1 MNNDL
6 NKLAN
11 RLHQALEGIAS
22 KGKTKLPAK
31 WVTRQEIANHFQV
44 SKDAVDAYAKKHGLQ
59 FRVEKI
65 QYACTGLIKTKLHYL
80 PDFADWTPLRYSN
93 SIYWKR
99 PPQRRTK

>member
-1 MNNDL
+1 MNNDI
-6 NKLAN
+6 NKLTN
-11 RLHQALEGIAS
+11 RLHKALQGD
-22 KGKTKLPAK
+22 KKTKLPAK
-31 WVTRQEIANHFQV
+31 WVTRQEVANHFQV

-80 PDFADWTPLRYSN
+80 PDFAQWTPLRYSN

-99 PPQRRTK
+99 TDKK

>member
-1 MNNDL
+1 MNNDI
-6 NKLAN
+6 NKLAH
-11 RLHQALEGIAS
+11 RLHKALRGDN
-22 KGKTKLPAK
+22 KTKLPAK
-31 WVTRQEIANHFQV
+31 WVTRQEVANHFQV

-65 QYACTGLIKTKLHYL
+65 QYACTGLIKTKFHYL

-99 PPQRRTK
+99 TDKK

>member
-1 MNNDL
+1 MNRDIA
-6 NKLAN
+6 KIVG
-11 RLHQALEGIAS
+11 RLHYVLHGDN
-22 KGKTKLPAK
+22 KTKLPAK
-31 WVTRQEIANHFQV
+31 WVTRQEVANHFQV

-80 PDFADWTPLRYSN
+80 PDFADWTPIRYSN

-99 PPQRRTK
+99 PPAK

>member
-1 MNNDL
+1 MNRDI

-11 RLHQALEGIAS
+11 RLHQALEGITS
-22 KGKTKLPAK
+22 KGKNKLPAK

-80 PDFADWTPLRYSN
+80 PDFANWKPLRYSN

-99 PPQRRTK
+99 DAKELS